1 MRKIIS
7 LLATLLLLNGC
18 AESMALLGP
27 ASSAIGG
34 GNVVQS
40 SLTSVTDYAI
50 KKSTGKN
57 ALEHAT
63 SYLKKNNPDKK
74 KETCISFIEKT
85 RSEFCSIAKKKIS
98 TTNQIVKDKIVS
110 KIRKDN
116 KDTNQ
121 YTVNKSNQTKKTPRE
136 LAIDFQNELIKKT
149 KDKYQSIKFYLVS
162 R

>member
-63 SYLKKNNPDKK
+63 SYLEKNNPDKK
-74 KETCISFIEKT
+74 KEKCISFVKAT
-85 RSEFCSIAKKKIS
+85 NSEVCAAMKNDISKNEMYQKIFKS
-98 TTNQIVKDKIVS
+98 S
-110 KIRKDN
+110 KIENLARKSI
-116 KDTNQ
+116 Q
-121 YTVNKSNQTKKTPRE
+121 KKR
-136 LAIDFQNELIKKT
+136 L
-149 KDKYQSIKFYLVS
+149 

>member
-63 SYLKKNNPDKK
+63 SYLEKNNPDKK
-74 KETCISFIEKT
+74 KEKCISVVEAT
-85 RSEFCSIAKKKIS
+85 NSEVCAAMKNDISKNEMYQKIFKS
-98 TTNQIVKDKIVS
+98 S
-110 KIRKDN
+110 KI
-116 KDTNQ
+116 
-121 YTVNKSNQTKKTPRE
+121 
-136 LAIDFQNELIKKT
+136 
-149 KDKYQSIKFYLVS
+149 
-162 R
+162 

>member
-1 MRKIIS
+1 MRLIIS

-63 SYLKKNNPDKK
+63 SYLEKNNPDKK
-74 KETCISFIEKT
+74 KEKCISFVEVT
-85 RSEFCSIAKKKIS
+85 NSEVCAAMKNDISKNEMYQKIFKS
-98 TTNQIVKDKIVS
+98 S
-110 KIRKDN
+110 KIENLARKSI
-116 KDTNQ
+116 Q
-121 YTVNKSNQTKKTPRE
+121 KKR
-136 LAIDFQNELIKKT
+136 L
-149 KDKYQSIKFYLVS
+149 